1 VTIRHVT
8 PVGANLFADLG
19 IEPVE
24 AENLYVRAELMYAI
38 VDIVRSRGLKQKDAG
53 KLFGVSQPR
62 ISDLTRGEIDA
73 FTIDSLV
80 NMLAHAGMRVKVAV
94 VDAANEPATYA
105 VEPAVEESVV
115 EEPAIEAPSAA
126 QA

>member
-1 VTIRHVT
+1 MSIRHVT

-38 VDIVRSRGLKQKDAG
+38 VDMVRGRKLKQKDAG

-62 ISDLTRGEIDA
+62 ISDLKRGEIDA

-80 NMLAHAGMRVKVAV
+80 NMLAHAGMRVKVTV
-94 VDAANEPATYA
+94 VDAATQPKTTPVTAAEETPDAAPAT
-105 VEPAVEESVV
+105 P
-115 EEPAIEAPSAA
+115 APSAA
-126 QA
+126 RA